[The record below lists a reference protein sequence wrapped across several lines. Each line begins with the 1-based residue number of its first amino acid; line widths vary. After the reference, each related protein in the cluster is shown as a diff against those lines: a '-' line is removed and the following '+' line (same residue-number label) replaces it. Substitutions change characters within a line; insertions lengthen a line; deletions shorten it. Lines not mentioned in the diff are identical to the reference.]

1 MDRSV
6 KAALLSGLV
15 FPGVGQLFL
24 KRPLRAMIFLTP
36 ALAAAI
42 YFGSAVLEPVLAI
55 ANEVANDIASGAM
68 AFDLFLILQ
77 RVEQS
82 RIDSD
87 AMNIA
92 ALVMILAWGA
102 SIIDAWIGGRASAAA
117 DNPPNS

>member
-24 KRPLRAMIFLTP
+24 QRPLRAMIFLAP
-36 ALAAAI
+36 ALAAAL
-42 YFGSAVLEPVLAI
+42 YFGSAVLEPVFAI
-55 ANEVANDIASGAM
+55 ANDIASGAM
-68 AFDLFLILQ
+68 AFDPFLIQQ

-82 RIDSD
+82 RIDSG
-87 AMNIA
+87 AMNLA

-102 SIIDAWIGGRASAAA
+102 SIIDAWIGGRASAEG
-117 DNPPNS
+117 

>member
-1 MDRSV
+1 MDRSA

-24 KRPLRAMIFLTP
+24 KRPLRALVFLAP
-36 ALAAAI
+36 ALIAAV
-42 YFGSAVLEPVLAI
+42 YFSSAVLEPVFAI
-55 ANEVANDIASGAM
+55 ANDITSGAM
-68 AFDLFLILQ
+68 AFDPFLIQQ

-82 RIDSD
+82 RIDSG

-102 SIIDAWIGGRASAAA
+102 SIIDAWMVGRASAAPA
-117 DNPPNS
+117 AEGQPKS